1 MRTTL
6 HHDIAL
12 LIARIGLGVIFVAHG
27 WQKVHD
33 YGHAGVTAS
42 FEGMG
47 VPLPGLSAYY
57 AAYVE
62 LIGGVLLIA
71 GALTPI
77 VGLLLFLD
85 MAGAFVIVHL
95 ENGVFVTDGGYE
107 LVVALGVGALVLAA
121 VGPGR
126 FSADKLLVS
135 AAKGKRSAVSA

>member
-1 MRTTL
+1 MRTTV

-27 WQKVHD
+27 WQKVND
-33 YGHAGVTAS
+33 YGHAAVTAS

-47 VPLPGLSAYY
+47 VPMPGLSAYY

-85 MAGAFVIVHL
+85 MAGAFFIVHL
-95 ENGVFVTDGGYE
+95 ENGVFATNGGYE
-107 LVVALGVGALVLAA
+107 LVLALGVGSLVLAA
-121 VGPGR
+121 VGPGK
-126 FSADKLLVS
+126 FSADKLLISGVT
-135 AAKGKRSAVSA
+135 GKRARASA